1 MIEGLTKHLQEWED
15 NGWIGIKNMD
25 LFKRVAYLLKKR
37 MAPTYLEWVKGHNG
51 VCGNEECDRLVK
63 EGARKAASDNL
74 NLDIPRK
81 FDLLGAKLATLS
93 QAIAYRGI

>member
-1 MIEGLTKHLQEWED
+1 MGGQWLD
-15 NGWIGIKNMD
+15 RD
-25 LFKRVAYLLKKR
+25 KKR
-37 MAPTYLEWVKGHNG
+37 GSLQKGGLSLKEKNGPNLPFEWVKGHNG

-63 EGARKAASDNL
+63 EGARKAAPDNL